1 MKVGYLIALLTL
13 VVIGDAVVLAGSLNP
28 PAPPSHTNS
37 AMYTLE
43 DIYNRLDSG
52 APGAKRTGPFT
63 EPGSSPGDF
72 GHTLDEIMQKAPQMD
87 NAAGAGREDVLSG
100 KRFWGLR
107 SGAWGV
113 QTGTMPIRALSPT
126 TPVVQAGY
134 YVATNLTAVDPDLA
148 SGNIRSGITLFGI
161 TGKKEVV
168 DTTSGNAAAGDIR
181 LGRKAWVNGL
191 EVTGSIPEQAL
202 SPLTTEV
209 AAGIY
214 QATNLSMVDSDLV
227 FSNIRANVVLFGI
240 TGKTEVVDTSSG
252 TITAADVITG
262 KVAWSRGVAVTG
274 SIPMRTL
281 SAASAEVAAGYYGTT
296 NLTQVD
302 ADLAS
307 GNIRAGVTIFGVS
320 GAPAVVD
327 TSSGNAGN
335 NDLLIGKLAW
345 VNGAAVTGS
354 IPMRTLSAASAEVAA
369 GYYGTTNLTQVD
381 ADLASGNIRAGVTI
395 FGVSGAPAV
404 VDTSSGN
411 AGNNDLLI
419 GKLAWVNGAAV
430 TGSIPVRTLSA
441 ASAEV
446 AAGYYG
452 ATNLTQVDADLASGN
467 IRAGVTIF
475 GVTGAVYALVPKT
488 GQKISYRAGDDGALQ
503 KGVAWPAPRFVVQP
517 GSNTV
522 LDNLTGLMWTL
533 NANIISG
540 QTNWDGAVDFCR
552 TLNYAGYSDW
562 RLPNRREMLSLIDDG
577 QTNSP
582 VLPAGHPFTNVQSAT
597 YWTSTTYGLGTS
609 RAWGVSVL
617 NGYSDFFQKTS
628 FYYVWPVR
636 GGM

>member
-307 GNIRAGVTIFGVS
+307 GNIRAGVTIFGV
-320 GAPAVVD
+320 
-327 TSSGNAGN
+327 
-335 NDLLIGKLAW
+335 
-345 VNGAAVTGS
+345 
-354 IPMRTLSAASAEVAA
+354 
-369 GYYGTTNLTQVD
+369 
-381 ADLASGNIRAGVTI
+381 
-395 FGVSGAPAV
+395 
-404 VDTSSGN
+404 
-411 AGNNDLLI
+411 
-419 GKLAWVNGAAV
+419 
-430 TGSIPVRTLSA
+430 
-441 ASAEV
+441 
-446 AAGYYG
+446 
-452 ATNLTQVDADLASGN
+452 
-467 IRAGVTIF
+467 
-475 GVTGAVYALVPKT
+475 TGAVYALVPKT

>member
-354 IPMRTLSAASAEVAA
+354 IP
-369 GYYGTTNLTQVD
+369 
-381 ADLASGNIRAGVTI
+381 
-395 FGVSGAPAV
+395 
-404 VDTSSGN
+404 
-411 AGNNDLLI
+411 
-419 GKLAWVNGAAV
+419 
-430 TGSIPVRTLSA
+430 VRTLSA